1 MTAHTKEDV
10 LLKVDKVNLEFPGKK
25 VLRDIS
31 FEIHDI
37 RRSDVLQGQVV
48 SLLGRSGIGKTQ
60 LFKILAGLK
69 HPTSGTVLINKEQ
82 QPVKA
87 GDMGVVPQNYYLFEW
102 RRIRKI
108 LDLAAAKNPFLKE
121 GERRGLI
128 DHYIDEFA
136 LREHLDKY
144 PMQLSGGQR
153 QRISIIQQLINGSN
167 FLLLDEPFSGLDV
180 ISVKKVI
187 EILRKVSLSDEVKTL
202 IIVSHDLSSSLAIS
216 DCALILA
223 REEGK
228 EGATITGKIDL
239 IERDLCWK
247 ENIKEEKAFQD
258 MVTEI
263 EGLI

>member
-1 MTAHTKEDV
+1 MTDHQKLEV

-25 VLRDIS
+25 VLRNVS
-31 FEIHDI
+31 FEIQNI
-37 RRSDVLQGQVV
+37 TRPNVQQGQVV
-48 SLLGRSGIGKTQ
+48 SLLGRSGVGKTQ

-69 HPTSGTVLINKEQ
+69 KPTTGTVLINKEQ

-102 RRIRKI
+102 RKVRKI
-108 LDLAAAKNPFLKE
+108 LELAAAKNPFLKE
-121 GERRGLI
+121 SDRKTTI
-128 DHYIDEFA
+128 DHYVGEFE
-136 LREHLDKY
+136 LQEHLDKY

-180 ISVKKVI
+180 IAVKKVI
-187 EILRKVSLSDEVKTL
+187 GVLRKVSLSDDIKTL
-202 IIVSHDLSSSLAIS
+202 IVVSHDLESSLAIS
-216 DCALILA
+216 DSALVLA

-228 EGATITGKIDL
+228 EGATITSTIDL
-239 IERDLCWK
+239 IQRDLCWK
-247 ENIKEEKAFQD
+247 ENIREEKTFQEL
-258 MVTEI
+258 VTEI